1 MTFILEN
8 IDFLT
13 KNIIEWNLT
22 YKLIKA
28 LCILNLSCNQSDS
41 FLATDYGR
49 QMKKKS
55 SKSQNLGR
63 SILGHWDIFSQFI
76 STHFSTVD
84 YLSMLSIIQ
93 PLFHKKTLYPIP
105 KRFEFGRQRIR
116 DLATVCP

>member
-8 IDFLT
+8 IDLLT
-13 KNIIEWNLT
+13 KKIIEWNLT

-93 PLFHKKTLYPIP
+93 PLFHKKLYIQYP
-105 KRFEFGRQRIR
+105 K
-116 DLATVCP
+116 DLNLGGKELGF